1 MAKSAGQKLKLLYI
15 IKLLTEKTDEN
26 HPATTA
32 EIISYLEANGIHSER
47 KSIYD
52 DIELTG
58 LLEKEFDNYHFEEEI
73 VDGDIE
79 FTYKLQPGKASTRNA
94 IKLLEVLGYEKEIIE
109 KALKRAED
117 FMNTGEWKR

>member
-1 MAKSAGQKLKLLYI
+1 M
-15 IKLLTEKTDEN
+15 
-26 HPATTA
+26 
-32 EIISYLEANGIHSER
+32 
-47 KSIYD
+47 
-52 DIELTG
+52 TG

-73 VDGDIE
+73 VGGDIE
-79 FTYKLQPGKASTRNA
+79 FNYKLQPGKASTRNA